1 MLSNP
6 HNNPKKWLRRNPPG
20 GERVTEG
27 TRDPEKVDTFGD
39 GWGD

>member
-1 MLSNP
+1 MLLNP
-6 HNNPKKWLRRNPPG
+6 HNNKKKMAAAKPPG